1 LTLARDID
9 DRDAAG
15 QHGLADVQ
23 IVVIGEESRNV
34 EPHGA
39 VQEIVLG
46 ADFIAGDL
54 FRTVFQRVGRIGGIG
69 RVAEVV
75 EPARIEPLEKL
86 A

>member
-1 LTLARDID
+1 ML
-9 DRDAAG
+9 
-15 QHGLADVQ
+15 
-23 IVVIGEESRNV
+23 SRT
-34 EPHGA
+34 A